1 MITNSTRV
9 TFENGTTIEVDKGTS
24 LYELSRKYQPEMKHK
39 IVGAEINNEV
49 VPLDYRI
56 NKESKVIFLDSTYIN
71 GYKLAK
77 AGLEFIIEVALK
89 EEFGRDYEV
98 EYDYSILSEVYM
110 TIKGPK
116 KFTLNDAKRLK
127 SKMNEIVA
135 NDEIIQRLNVDK
147 KEAMA
152 YYTKVD
158 CNEKAKN
165 IHNTSKEIVRVYKLR
180 NYINYFYSGMPY
192 STGALEDFN
201 LVFLSDNKLVL
212 IFNAKSGSKNEY
224 VLYKNVI
231 EQYDIGKKW
240 IKDMDIPYLADVNH
254 LISELKMENLVK
266 AIETN
271 YNNQLSHVAREVLDK
286 KAKYVLIAGPS
297 SSGKTTSTKKLSL
310 QLRSRGY
317 DTLLISADNYF
328 KDVAEHNKPKE
339 EIDFEAIDCLDLKL
353 LGKQLKDLVAGKKVS
368 LPEYNFALGVKEY
381 NDPPVSITEDTIILI
396 EGLHAI
402 NDKMTPD
409 LDPSKKFKIFL
420 SPLMPLNI
428 DKHNY
433 ISINDLRLMRRIVR
447 DNRTRATD
455 VGQTISYWNI
465 VRNGEEKNIY
475 PFVNGVDRVLN
486 TSLAYEV
493 GVLKVFVLPLLY
505 SVTEESLAYTEARR
519 IIESLDEFYPIPS
532 DYVPDDS
539 ILREFIGKSIFESY
553 K

>member
-1 MITNSTRV
+1 
-9 TFENGTTIEVDKGTS
+9 
-24 LYELSRKYQPEMKHK
+24 
-39 IVGAEINNEV
+39 
-49 VPLDYRI
+49 
-56 NKESKVIFLDSTYIN
+56 
-71 GYKLAK
+71 
-77 AGLEFIIEVALK
+77 
-89 EEFGRDYEV
+89 
-98 EYDYSILSEVYM
+98 
-110 TIKGPK
+110 
-116 KFTLNDAKRLK
+116 
-127 SKMNEIVA
+127 
-135 NDEIIQRLNVDK
+135 
-147 KEAMA
+147 
-152 YYTKVD
+152 
-158 CNEKAKN
+158 
-165 IHNTSKEIVRVYKLR
+165 
-180 NYINYFYSGMPY
+180 
-192 STGALEDFN
+192 
-201 LVFLSDNKLVL
+201 
-212 IFNAKSGSKNEY
+212 
-224 VLYKNVI
+224 
-231 EQYDIGKKW
+231 
-240 IKDMDIPYLADVNH
+240 MDIPYLADVNH

-286 KAKYVLIAGPS
+286 KARYVLIAGPS

-328 KDVAEHNKPKE
+328 KDIAEHNKPKE

-539 ILREFIGKSIFESY
+539 ILREFIGKSVFESY

>member
-1 MITNSTRV
+1 MITNRTRV

-24 LYELSRKYQPEMKHK
+24 LYELSMKYQPEMKHK

-56 NKESKVIFLDSTYIN
+56 NKESTVMFLDATYIN

-77 AGLEFIIEVALK
+77 AGLEFVIEVALK

-116 KFTLNDAKRLK
+116 KFTLADAKKLK
-127 SKMNEIVA
+127 AKMNEIVA

-147 KEAMA
+147 KEAIA
-152 YYTKVD
+152 YYDKVG
-158 CNEKAKN
+158 CPEKGIN
-165 IHNTSKEIVRVYKLR
+165 IHNTSKDIVRVYKLR

-192 STGALEDFN
+192 STGALDNYN
-201 LVFLSDNKLVL
+201 LVFLADNKLVL
-212 IFNAKSGSKNEY
+212 LFHGQSDKKNEY

-231 EQYDIGKKW
+231 ENYDFGKGWAKR
-240 IKDMDIPYLADVNH
+240 MGVPFLSDVNR
-254 LISELKMENLVK
+254 LVSDLKVENLIK
-266 AIETN
+266 ATETDF
-271 YNNQLSHVAREVLDK
+271 NNRLSHTAQDIIKK

-328 KDVAEHNKPKE
+328 KDLSEHDKPKE
-339 EIDFEAIDCLDLKL
+339 ELDLESIDVLDLKL
-353 LGKQLKDLVAGKKVS
+353 LGKQLKDLTNGKKVQ
-368 LPEYNFALGVKEY
+368 LPEYNFALGLKEY

-396 EGLHAI
+396 EGLHSI

-433 ISINDLRLMRRIVR
+433 FSINDLRLMRRIIR

-475 PFVNGVDRVLN
+475 PYVNGVDQVLN
-486 TSLAYEV
+486 TSLVYEI
-493 GVLKVFVLPLLY
+493 GVLKVFVEPLLY
-505 SVTEESLAYTEARR
+505 SVTEGSLAYTEARR
-519 IIESLDEFYPIPS
+519 IIEALNEFYPIPS

>member
-1 MITNSTRV
+1 MITNRTRV

-24 LYELSRKYQPEMKHK
+24 LYELSMKYQPEMKHR

-56 NKESKVIFLDSTYIN
+56 NKESTVMFLDATYIN

-77 AGLEFIIEVALK
+77 AGLEFVIEVALK

-116 KFTLNDAKRLK
+116 KFTLPDAKKLK
-127 SKMNEIVA
+127 AKMNEIIA

-147 KEAMA
+147 KEAIA
-152 YYTKVD
+152 YYNKVN
-158 CNEKAKN
+158 CPEKAIN
-165 IHNTSKEIVRVYKLR
+165 IHNTSKDIVRVYKLR

-192 STGALEDFN
+192 STGALDNFN
-201 LVFLSDNKLVL
+201 LVFLADNKLVL
-212 IFNAKSGSKNEY
+212 LFHGQSDKKNEY
-224 VLYKNVI
+224 VLYKNVV
-231 EQYDIGKKW
+231 ESYDFGKGWAKN
-240 IKDMDIPYLADVNH
+240 MEVPFLSDVNK
-254 LISELKMENLVK
+254 LISDLKIEDMIK
-266 AIETN
+266 ATETDF
-271 YNNQLSHVAREVLDK
+271 NNRLSHVAQEIIKK

-297 SSGKTTSTKKLSL
+297 SSGKTTSTKKLAL

-328 KDVAEHNKPKE
+328 KDLSEHNKPKE
-339 EIDFEAIDCLDLKL
+339 EIDLESIDVLDLKL
-353 LGKQLKDLVAGKKVS
+353 LGKQLKDLTAGKKVQ

-381 NDPPVSITEDTIILI
+381 NDAPVSITDETIILI
-396 EGLHAI
+396 EGLHSI

-409 LDPSKKFKIFL
+409 LDPAKKFKIFL

-433 ISINDLRLMRRIVR
+433 VSINDLRLMRRIVR

-486 TSLAYEV
+486 TSLVYEI
-493 GVLKVFVLPLLY
+493 GVIKVFVEPLLY
-505 SVTEESLAYTEARR
+505 SVTEGSLAYTEARR
-519 IIESLDEFYPIPS
+519 IIEALNEFYPIPS

>member
-1 MITNSTRV
+1 MGSARP
-9 TFENGTTIEVDKGTS
+9 
-24 LYELSRKYQPEMKHK
+24 R
-39 IVGAEINNEV
+39 
-49 VPLDYRI
+49 
-56 NKESKVIFLDSTYIN
+56 
-71 GYKLAK
+71 
-77 AGLEFIIEVALK
+77 
-89 EEFGRDYEV
+89 
-98 EYDYSILSEVYM
+98 SE
-110 TIKGPK
+110 
-116 KFTLNDAKRLK
+116 
-127 SKMNEIVA
+127 
-135 NDEIIQRLNVDK
+135 
-147 KEAMA
+147 
-152 YYTKVD
+152 
-158 CNEKAKN
+158 
-165 IHNTSKEIVRVYKLR
+165 
-180 NYINYFYSGMPY
+180 
-192 STGALEDFN
+192 
-201 LVFLSDNKLVL
+201 
-212 IFNAKSGSKNEY
+212 
-224 VLYKNVI
+224 
-231 EQYDIGKKW
+231 
-240 IKDMDIPYLADVNH
+240 
-254 LISELKMENLVK
+254 ISELKMENLVK

>member
-1 MITNSTRV
+1 
-9 TFENGTTIEVDKGTS
+9 
-24 LYELSRKYQPEMKHK
+24 
-39 IVGAEINNEV
+39 
-49 VPLDYRI
+49 
-56 NKESKVIFLDSTYIN
+56 
-71 GYKLAK
+71 
-77 AGLEFIIEVALK
+77 
-89 EEFGRDYEV
+89 
-98 EYDYSILSEVYM
+98 
-110 TIKGPK
+110 
-116 KFTLNDAKRLK
+116 
-127 SKMNEIVA
+127 
-135 NDEIIQRLNVDK
+135 
-147 KEAMA
+147 MA

-158 CNEKAKN
+158 CNEKSKN

-328 KDVAEHNKPKE
+328 KDIAEHNKPKE

-381 NDPPVSITEDTIILI
+381 NDPPVSITDDTIILI

>member
-1 MITNSTRV
+1 MLSY
-9 TFENGTTIEVDKGTS
+9 GTV
-24 LYELSRKYQPEMKHK
+24 
-39 IVGAEINNEV
+39 
-49 VPLDYRI
+49 
-56 NKESKVIFLDSTYIN
+56 
-71 GYKLAK
+71 
-77 AGLEFIIEVALK
+77 
-89 EEFGRDYEV
+89 
-98 EYDYSILSEVYM
+98 
-110 TIKGPK
+110 
-116 KFTLNDAKRLK
+116 
-127 SKMNEIVA
+127 
-135 NDEIIQRLNVDK
+135 
-147 KEAMA
+147 
-152 YYTKVD
+152 
-158 CNEKAKN
+158 
-165 IHNTSKEIVRVYKLR
+165 
-180 NYINYFYSGMPY
+180 
-192 STGALEDFN
+192 N
-201 LVFLSDNKLVL
+201 LVFIIFVVLYFPRIWCWFASFKKQDRLFNYNKNKLALIIPARNEGRAVL
-212 IFNAKSGSKNEY
+212 PLFESIEIQTYDRSFFDIF
-224 VLYKNVI
+224 VV
-231 EQYDIGKKW
+231 
-240 IKDMDIPYLADVNH
+240 
-254 LISELKMENLVK
+254 
-266 AIETN
+266 
-271 YNNQLSHVAREVLDK
+271 
-286 KAKYVLIAGPS
+286 
-297 SSGKTTSTKKLSL
+297 
-310 QLRSRGY
+310 
-317 DTLLISADNYF
+317 
-328 KDVAEHNKPKE
+328 
-339 EIDFEAIDCLDLKL
+339 
-353 LGKQLKDLVAGKKVS
+353 
-368 LPEYNFALGVKEY
+368 VKEY
-381 NDPPVSITEDTIILI
+381 NDPPVSITDETIILI

>member
-24 LYELSRKYQPEMKHK
+24 LYEISRKYQPEMKHK

-56 NKESKVIFLDSTYIN
+56 NKESNVIFLDATYVN

-77 AGLEFIIEVALK
+77 SGLQFIIEVALK

-98 EYDYSILSEVYM
+98 EYDYSILSEVYL

-116 KFTLNDAKRLK
+116 KFTLSDAKKLK
-127 SKMNEIVA
+127 AKMNEIVA

-147 KEAMA
+147 KEAIA
-152 YYTKVD
+152 YYNKVN
-158 CNEKAKN
+158 CPEKAEN
-165 IHNTSKEIVRVYKLR
+165 IHNTSKDIVRVYKLR
-180 NYINYFYSGMPY
+180 NYINYFYAGMPY
-192 STGALEDFN
+192 STGALDEFN

-212 IFNAKSGSKNEY
+212 LFHAKTGGKNEY
-224 VLYKNVI
+224 TLYKNVI
-231 EQYDIGKKW
+231 EQYEIGKKW
-240 IKDMDIPYLADVNH
+240 VKDMKIPYLSNVNK
-254 LISELKMENLVK
+254 LISDLKMENLIK
-266 AIETN
+266 AIEAN
-271 YNNQLSHVAREVLDK
+271 YNNQLSHVARNIIDK

-317 DTLLISADNYF
+317 ETLLISVDDYF
-328 KDVAEHNKPKE
+328 KDIAEYNKPRE
-339 EIDFEAIDCLDLKL
+339 EIDFESIDCLDLKL
-353 LGKQLKDLVAGKKVS
+353 LNKQLKDLVAGKKVS

-381 NDPPVSITEDTIILI
+381 NSAPVSITPDTIILI

-409 LDPSKKFKIFL
+409 LDPDKKYKIFL
-420 SPLMPLNI
+420 SPLMGLNV

-433 ISINDLRLMRRIVR
+433 ISINDVRLMRRIVR

-455 VGQTISYWNI
+455 VGQTICYWTM

-475 PFVNGVDRVLN
+475 PFVNSVDTVIN

-493 GVLKVFVLPLLY
+493 GVLKVFVEPLLY

>member
-1 MITNSTRV
+1 MITNRTRV

-24 LYELSRKYQPEMKHK
+24 LYELSMKYQPEMKHK

-56 NKESKVIFLDSTYIN
+56 NKESTVMFLDSTYIN

-77 AGLEFIIEVALK
+77 AGLEFVIEVALK

-116 KFTLNDAKRLK
+116 KFTLADAKRLK
-127 SKMNEIVA
+127 AKMNEIVA

-147 KEAMA
+147 KEAIA
-152 YYTKVD
+152 YYDKVN
-158 CNEKAKN
+158 CPEKGIN
-165 IHNTSKEIVRVYKLR
+165 IHNTSKDIVRVYKLR
-180 NYINYFYSGMPY
+180 NYINYFYAGMPY
-192 STGALEDFN
+192 STGALDNYN
-201 LVFLSDNKLVL
+201 LVFLADNKLVL
-212 IFNAKSGSKNEY
+212 LFHGQSDKKNEY

-231 EQYDIGKKW
+231 ESYDFGKGWAKR
-240 IKDMDIPYLADVNH
+240 MGVPFLSDVNK
-254 LISELKMENLVK
+254 LVSDLKVENLIK
-266 AIETN
+266 ATETDF
-271 YNNQLSHVAREVLDK
+271 NNRLSHVAQDIIKK

-328 KDVAEHNKPKE
+328 KDLSEHDKPKE
-339 EIDFEAIDCLDLKL
+339 ELDLESIDVLDLKL
-353 LGKQLKDLVAGKKVS
+353 LGKQLKDLTNGKKVL
-368 LPEYNFALGVKEY
+368 LPEYNFALGLKEY

-396 EGLHAI
+396 EGLHSI

-433 ISINDLRLMRRIVR
+433 FSINDLRLMRRIIR

-475 PFVNGVDRVLN
+475 PYVNGVDQVLN
-486 TSLAYEV
+486 TSLVYEI
-493 GVLKVFVLPLLY
+493 GVLKVFVEPLLY
-505 SVTEESLAYTEARR
+505 SVTEGSLAYTEARR
-519 IIESLDEFYPIPS
+519 IIEALNEFYPIPS